1 MAEVDFDDFED
12 AVYAPAREDARA
24 ARMGRWLNYAGAA
37 SSVALVVLLAVWG
50 TKLVLRDVNG
60 VPVMRALDGA
70 MRVAPSDPGGELA
83 TNQGL
88 SVNAVASTGVASP
101 VADQVVLAPA
111 ATALTEDDAAGLAQ
125 PVGGVAA
132 APAQAP
138 VISAD
143 ATALTGPAP
152 ETTATTPEMT
162 ADAAAPA
169 DAAPALDPVAA
180 AVAEAMA
187 EDPGAG
193 MAKSLMPRAR
203 PGAAARA
210 SAPAAAAAPAAEL
223 DPATIAA
230 GTRLAQLG
238 AFDTPE
244 EARARWSLLAGQY
257 GEVMAGKSIVI
268 QPAQSGGKT
277 FYRLRAHG
285 FESEDDARRF
295 CAVLLAGNSD
305 CIPVAQR

>member
-1 MAEVDFDDFED
+1 MGELDFDDFED
-12 AVYAPAREDARA
+12 AVIAPVRDDARA

-60 VPVMRALDGA
+60 VPVMRALEGA

-132 APAQAP
+132 APAQTP

-143 ATALTGPAP
+143 ATALTGPATGANP
-152 ETTATTPEMT
+152 VPAVV
-162 ADAAAPA
+162 DAAAPA
-169 DAAPALDPVAA
+169 ENAPVSTDEMNPW
-180 AVAEAMA
+180 
-187 EDPGAG
+187 
-193 MAKSLMPRAR
+193 R
-203 PGAAARA
+203 
-210 SAPAAAAAPAAEL
+210 
-223 DPATIAA
+223 
-230 GTRLAQLG
+230 
-238 AFDTPE
+238 
-244 EARARWSLLAGQY
+244 
-257 GEVMAGKSIVI
+257 
-268 QPAQSGGKT
+268 
-277 FYRLRAHG
+277 
-285 FESEDDARRF
+285 
-295 CAVLLAGNSD
+295 
-305 CIPVAQR
+305 